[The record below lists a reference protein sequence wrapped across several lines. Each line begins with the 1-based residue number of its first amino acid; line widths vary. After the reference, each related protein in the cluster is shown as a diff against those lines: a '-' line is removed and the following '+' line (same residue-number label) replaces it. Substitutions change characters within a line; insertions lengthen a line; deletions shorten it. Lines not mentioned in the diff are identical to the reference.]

1 MTSEVIE
8 VPCAPPQGWI
18 MQTSTPAVSTEATA
32 RSPWPRARVLAAA
45 VLTVFTA
52 YSSWVTVD
60 QGYLAFV
67 DVALAGG
74 WSTQVFADL
83 GVALLLVTSWLIRDA
98 RTRQTPAWPWLL
110 GTFALGSISP
120 LLYLVVRPGTDPTA

>member
-1 MTSEVIE
+1 MTSGVIE
-8 VPCAPPQGWI
+8 VPLVPPQGWI
-18 MQTSTPAVSTEATA
+18 MQTSTSAASTEASRA
-32 RSPWPRARVLAAA
+32 PWPRARLLAAA
-45 VLTVFTA
+45 LLTVFTA

-110 GTFALGSISP
+110 GTLALGSISP
-120 LLYLVVRPGTDPTA
+120 LLYLVVRPGTDPNV